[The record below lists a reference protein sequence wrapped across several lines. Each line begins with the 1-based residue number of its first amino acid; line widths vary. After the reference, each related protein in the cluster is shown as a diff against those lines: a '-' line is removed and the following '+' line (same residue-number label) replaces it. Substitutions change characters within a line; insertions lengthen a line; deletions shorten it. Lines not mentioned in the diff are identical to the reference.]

1 MKEVVRCVRGV
12 DTLWSKICW
21 WVGETCICT
30 LVVEEKGTCM
40 EEVEEMGTCR
50 EEEGTCTC
58 KLGVEV
64 MGICRAL

>member
-1 MKEVVRCVRGV
+1 M
-12 DTLWSKICW
+12 
-21 WVGETCICT
+21 GETCICT

-58 KLGVEV
+58 KLGVVV